1 MPLVPQPAKNSNV
14 TASGDVV
21 EAEFRLMIDVWSGG
35 EVNDSNVRSSVSHL
49 FRAPVTRLDARRTS
63 LVPDVFND
71 FGHCSAC

>member
-1 MPLVPQPAKNSNV
+1 MPQPAKNSNV

-49 FRAPVTRLDARRTS
+49 FRAPVTRLDARRSS
-63 LVPDVFND
+63 LDPDVFID
-71 FGHCSAC
+71 FGHYSDC